1 MTYKYD
7 FKKSFWLLLSRRRAN
22 GIGNISGEATTGI
35 RWEMILK
42 LGMSRR
48 ERETRID

>member
-1 MTYKYD
+1 MTCKCD
-7 FKKSFWLLLSRRRAN
+7 LKKSFWLLLSRRAN

-42 LGMSRR
+42 LGMNRG
-48 ERETRID
+48 ERKTRMD